1 MHCCRHWLRSIWG
14 GLLFLS
20 FAPHVGCATA
30 PTDWWRREAQ
40 AAKTPAVSPLA
51 AGAPS
56 DAVEGAEQSRMSM
69 PSDNLAAATKNPYSP
84 WTTPSITDVGED
96 ESLRLE
102 PPNRS
107 PTMVLAGTTM
117 SSQTQGMGN
126 RADVSAEPDVSD
138 SPFHFTATGNP
149 YAVESDIPDGAYFP
163 DSIPEIRPNDP
174 VKQLAPVGAVPVTVE
189 PFEPARVLA
198 RVGSEVILAGDLL
211 GPVNQ
216 ALAPYADKVTP
227 EQMEQQRELLIR
239 QQLQTVIE
247 SKLMYLA
254 FLRQIPDKSRS
265 EAVPQI
271 WRQVHKKF
279 DEDELP
285 KAMERA
291 QVKTAQEL
299 DGKLRGYGWS
309 INKQRISFGE
319 RALGM
324 EGALQSIDRNPEVT
338 HQEMLDYFE
347 ERADKYALPAAA
359 RWEQLSVRFDRSP
372 NRQAAYEQMVRMGN
386 EIVLG
391 GAPFWAVAQR
401 GSHDIQAEKGGVHD
415 WTTQGSLASDVID
428 RAIFSLPIG
437 QLSEIMEDARGFHII
452 RVLERREAG
461 RVPFTEA
468 QIEIKKKI
476 QADKRQKQ
484 FEEYSERLRREI
496 PVWTIYDDEKYEAS
510 NSRTSPARR

>member
-1 MHCCRHWLRSIWG
+1 M
-14 GLLFLS
+14 
-20 FAPHVGCATA
+20 
-30 PTDWWRREAQ
+30 E
-40 AAKTPAVSPLA
+40 
-51 AGAPS
+51 
-56 DAVEGAEQSRMSM
+56 
-69 PSDNLAAATKNPYSP
+69 
-84 WTTPSITDVGED
+84 
-96 ESLRLE
+96 
-102 PPNRS
+102 
-107 PTMVLAGTTM
+107 
-117 SSQTQGMGN
+117 
-126 RADVSAEPDVSD
+126 
-138 SPFHFTATGNP
+138 SPFHFTSTRNVPNEEDDTPG
-149 YAVESDIPDGAYFP
+149 SGYFS

-174 VKQLAPVGAVPVTVE
+174 VTQLGPVGAVPVTVE
-189 PFEPARVLA
+189 PFEPARILA

-216 ALAPYADKVTP
+216 ALAPYADKVSP

-247 SKLMYLA
+247 AKLMYLA

-265 EAVPQI
+265 AAIPQI
-271 WRQVHKKF
+271 WQQVHKKF

-285 KAMERA
+285 KAIERA

-299 DGKLRGYGWS
+299 DGKLREYGWS
-309 INKQRISFGE
+309 IAKQRISYGE

-359 RWEQLSVRFDRSP
+359 RWEQLSIRFDRSP
-372 NRQAAYEQMVRMGN
+372 SRRAAHEQIVRMGN

-401 GSHDIQAEKGGVHD
+401 DSHDIEAENGGVHD
-415 WTTQGSLASDVID
+415 WTTEGSLASNVID

-437 QLSEIMEDARGFHII
+437 QLSEIMEDARGFHIV
-452 RVLERREAG
+452 RVLERRDAG

-468 QIEIKKKI
+468 QVEIKKKI
-476 QADKRQKQ
+476 QADKRQQQ
-484 FEEYSERLRREI
+484 FEEYAERLRREI
-496 PVWTIYDDEKYEAS
+496 PVWTIYDDETTEANAPRS
-510 NSRTSPARR
+510 APKRR